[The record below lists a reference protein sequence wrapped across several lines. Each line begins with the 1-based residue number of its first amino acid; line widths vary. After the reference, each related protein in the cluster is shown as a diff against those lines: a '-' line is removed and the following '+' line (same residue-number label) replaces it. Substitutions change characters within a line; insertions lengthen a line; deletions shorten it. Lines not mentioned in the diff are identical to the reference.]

1 MAKEYSLILKGK
13 FTMVLGE
20 MTRLTASE
28 LTLTVTV
35 PNTKDT
41 GIKICSMVLELRA
54 GQMDQNS
61 LGCIWKAE
69 KMVSENT
76 YGLTEHVMKG
86 NGKKMK

>member
-1 MAKEYSLILKGK
+1 MAMEYSLTLKVK
-13 FTMVLGE
+13 FTMVLGG
-20 MTRLTASE
+20 MTRLTALE
-28 LTLTVTV
+28 LTLTATV
-35 PNTKDT
+35 PNMKVI
-41 GIKICSMVLELRA
+41 GIKICSMELELRA

-76 YGLTEHVMKG
+76 YGLMEHVMKG